1 MKTKAINMKNQQSVQ
16 GILSIIALIC
26 LAAGWFNF
34 FSPEINNLLSRRV
47 FYVLI
52 GVSFF
57 LQAPLLS
64 NKNFVYAMYVAA
76 AICIIGAFLPLDS
89 RLATLKTIGLLAG
102 IILSLSSRPRQV

>member
-1 MKTKAINMKNQQSVQ
+1 MRNQQSTQ

-34 FSPEINNLLSRRV
+34 FSPEINNLLSRKV

-52 GVSFF
+52 GISFF

-64 NKNFVYAMYVAA
+64 NKNFVYAMYAAA
-76 AICIIGAFLPLDS
+76 AICVLGGLFIPLGTKLES
-89 RLATLKTIGLLAG
+89 IKTIGLLGG
-102 IILSLSSRPRQV
+102 IILSIVNRPTYRQ